1 MKSNITT
8 ATALPPAVLS
18 PVGKAMEEVAAS
30 FDRFCLAAGIEALG
44 EMMEKDA
51 VQVCGSRHLRAE
63 TRRGYRWGRTRGKI
77 GFHAGKIDVE
87 RPRVRDFAGR
97 ELVLPSWERAMAE
110 DWLGK
115 WAMNLMLL
123 NVSTRKFRRAV
134 RLPEGDVPASAGSG
148 VSKSA
153 ASRHFV
159 ALSGARLREWLA
171 ADLSGLDP
179 LVVQIDGIHIS
190 EHLVL
195 VAAIGI
201 DAQGIKHPLALIEGA
216 TENTAVAQA
225 LIDDLIARG
234 LDPAVPRLFI
244 IDGSK
249 ALSRAIRRSFGRHTA
264 IQRCQIHKARNIM
277 ERLPKPLHASVR
289 RALRQAWE
297 LNDAA
302 KAERLIR
309 NLAQRLER
317 EAPGVSGSLLEGLD
331 EILTV
336 TRLGLPAELRRSL
349 ACTNIIEN
357 MMGTVRRI
365 SRNVKRWSSASMAL
379 RWTAAAMLE
388 ARKGF
393 RRLKAYKQLPM
404 LRAALI
410 ARSEHTSNQLHNRNL
425 DEQLK
430 VA

>member
-1 MKSNITT
+1 MNSNITT

-63 TRRGYRWGRTRGKI
+63 TRRGYRWGRTRSKI
-77 GFHAGKIDVE
+77 RFHAGKIDVE

-201 DAQGIKHPLALIEGA
+201 DALGIKHPLALIEGA

-365 SRNVKRWSSASMAL
+365 SHNVKRWSSASMAL